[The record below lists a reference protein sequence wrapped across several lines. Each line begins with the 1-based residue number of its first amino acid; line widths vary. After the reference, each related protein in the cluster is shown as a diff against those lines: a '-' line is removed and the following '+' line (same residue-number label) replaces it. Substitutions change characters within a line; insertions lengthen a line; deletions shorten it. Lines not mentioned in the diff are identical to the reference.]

1 MRQLT
6 LLFVDD
12 EPWFTESL
20 RITLEEKGFRCV
32 VRRDASE
39 GWRFISSSEVSALIT
54 DIMMP
59 PGEDF
64 SGIDSSE
71 VGYHFVD
78 KVRSKYPRM
87 PIICLSVIG
96 DQTKI
101 QNLKR
106 KHVQYLRKG
115 ETPLN
120 TAVRLVE
127 SKATGLRRAL

>member
-1 MRQLT
+1 QLMPQHT

-32 VRRDASE
+32 GRTDASG

-64 SGIDSSE
+64 SDLDSSE

-101 QNLKR
+101 QSLKR
-106 KHVQYLRKG
+106 
-115 ETPLN
+115 
-120 TAVRLVE
+120 
-127 SKATGLRRAL
+127 

>member
-12 EPWFTESL
+12 EPWLTESL
-20 RITLEEKGFRCV
+20 RITLKGKGFRCV
-32 VRRDASE
+32 VRKDASE
-39 GWRFISSSEVSALIT
+39 AWRFICSNEISVLVT

-59 PGEDF
+59 PGEEF
-64 SGIDSSE
+64 PQIDSSE
-71 VGYHFVD
+71 AGYHFVD
-78 KVRSKYPRM
+78 RVRSKYPRM

-96 DQTKI
+96 DQAKI

-106 KHVQYLRKG
+106 KNVQYLRKG

-120 TAVRLVE
+120 AAVRLVE